1 MEMRTWACGVVAALT
16 VTRALAQEP
25 DKNSANYLME
35 HCRTWLNHDSGAL
48 ADPYSQGIC
57 VGKIKGVLSVV
68 GPPSNDFEIFLASKF
83 NEGLG
88 VGRDEAVGF
97 MIRSLNSSQV
107 YSRQANG
114 VCFPDHGRTA
124 DDRLVQVV
132 ATYIDARPA
141 RLHERFEILAA
152 EALHSAWPCNP

>member
-1 MEMRTWACGVVAALT
+1 MRALAFGVVAALT

-25 DKNSANYLME
+25 DKNSANHLME
-35 HCRTWLNHDSGAL
+35 HCRAWLNHDSGAL
-48 ADPYSQGIC
+48 ADPYSQGVC
-57 VGKIKGVLSVV
+57 VGKIKGVLDLV

-88 VGRDEAVGF
+88 VGRNEALGF
-97 MIRSLNSSQV
+97 MTRPLNSQQG
-107 YSRQANG
+107 YSKQANG

-132 ATYIDARPA
+132 VKYIDARPE
-141 RLHERFEILAA
+141 RIHERFEILVA
-152 EALHSAWPCNP
+152 EALHTAWPCSP